1 MVPLISISI
10 QPNLFFLK
18 LKKSTK
24 TICIIIVKHCLDSKK
39 PKHAHRHLDVV
50 SIPKKKTTLNT
61 AFIKPFFYCFFN

>member
-24 TICIIIVKHCLDSKK
+24 TIRIIIVKHCLDSKK

-50 SIPKKKTTLNT
+50 SIPKKKNNFKHSFHKAL
-61 AFIKPFFYCFFN
+61 FLLFF